1 MAEENEKLAGTGGR
15 LSMGEELILNSGVRR
30 PPRSNEKGGEVF
42 QFLPITTEVV
52 ALGGDNGNI
61 REDKFV
67 VWKS

>member
-1 MAEENEKLAGTGGR
+1 MV
-15 LSMGEELILNSGVRR
+15 EELILNSGVLP
-30 PPRSNEKGGEVF
+30 PPRSNGKGGEVF